1 MAKIIT
7 FPLMLRSPEKRR
19 LRDIEIIPFPFGR
32 RRYLVEQHASEMRM
46 LDPDA
51 AEQYLDR
58 VLKGLCSDLR
68 SIGIDCEDCECEAML
83 DFIAA
88 IGRELHGPSFVL
100 RIEGGAE

>member
-1 MAKIIT
+1 MSEIIV
-7 FPLMLRSPEKRR
+7 FPLRWTSTDCRPKHET
-19 LRDIEIIPFPFGR
+19 EIIPFPFGR
-32 RRYLVEQHASEMRM
+32 RRELVERHARAMRA

-58 VLKGLCSDLR
+58 VLKGLCADLR

-83 DFIAA
+83 DFLAA

-100 RIEGGAE
+100 RIEGRAE